1 MQKKVISLFMVMI
14 MGCSLFAG
22 CGNGKADESAANTDG
37 TENVGNAGETGD
49 AGENGDVGETGDL
62 LSEIQN
68 RGYITVAME
77 GTWAPWTYHDEE
89 GELVGFDVEVA
100 AAVAEELGV
109 EVRYEEGEWDGLLA
123 GVESG
128 RYDIMVNGVG
138 YTEERAQAY
147 DFSEPYCYNKTALI
161 VRSDNDEISSL
172 EDLEGKTTC
181 NSANSTYQFIAEEY
195 GATVLD
201 VETLDGTLEMVLAGP
216 ERADATLNAEAS
228 FLDYMKEHPDAELKI
243 VDYYSELENVCII
256 MQKGESSDSLRE
268 AINGAIDKLRED
280 GTLTE
285 LSNKYFGGDITKE

>member
-49 AGENGDVGETGDL
+49 AGENGNVGETGDL

-243 VDYYSELENVCII
+243 IDYYSELENVCII

>member
-256 MQKGESSDSLRE
+256 MPKGESSDSLRE

>member
-22 CGNGKADESAANTDG
+22 CGNGKTDESAANTDG

-228 FLDYMKEHPDAELKI
+228 FLDYMKEHPDTELKI

>member
-1 MQKKVISLFMVMI
+1 MQKKVISLFMLMI

-22 CGNGKADESAANTDG
+22 CGNGKTDESAANTDG

-243 VDYYSELENVCII
+243 IDYYSELENVCII

>member
-37 TENVGNAGETGD
+37 TENVGNAGATGD
-49 AGENGDVGETGDL
+49 AGENGNVGETGDL

-285 LSNKYFGGDITKE
+285 LSNKYFGGDITKK

>member
-1 MQKKVISLFMVMI
+1 MKKKVISLFMVMI

-37 TENVGNAGETGD
+37 TENVGN

-256 MQKGESSDSLRE
+256 MPKGESSDSLRE

>member
-49 AGENGDVGETGDL
+49 AGENGNVGETGDL

-285 LSNKYFGGDITKE
+285 LSNKYFGGDIPKK

>member
-49 AGENGDVGETGDL
+49 VGENGDVGETGDL

-256 MQKGESSDSLRE
+256 MPKGESSDSLRE

-285 LSNKYFGGDITKE
+285 LSNKYFGGDITKK

>member
-1 MQKKVISLFMVMI
+1 MKKKVISLLMVMT

-22 CGNGKADESAANTDG
+22 CGNSKADKSATNVGG
-37 TENVGNAGETGD
+37 TETVGNDGETGD
-49 AGENGDVGETGDL
+49 AGETGDL

-256 MQKGESSDSLRE
+256 MPKGESSDSLRE

-280 GTLTE
+280 GTLAE
-285 LSNKYFGGDITKE
+285 LSIKYFGGDITEE

>member
-22 CGNGKADESAANTDG
+22 CGNGKADESAADTDG

-256 MQKGESSDSLRE
+256 VPKGESSDSLRE

>member
-49 AGENGDVGETGDL
+49 AGENGNVGETGDL

-181 NSANSTYQFIAEEY
+181 NSANSTYQLIAEEY

-285 LSNKYFGGDITKE
+285 LSNKYFGGDITKK

>member
-49 AGENGDVGETGDL
+49 AGENGNVGETGDL

-285 LSNKYFGGDITKE
+285 LSNKYFGGDITKK

>member
-49 AGENGDVGETGDL
+49 AGENGNVGETGDL

-243 VDYYSELENVCII
+243 VDYYSELENICII
-256 MQKGESSDSLRE
+256 MPKGESSDSLRE

>member
-22 CGNGKADESAANTDG
+22 CGNGKADESVANTDG

-49 AGENGDVGETGDL
+49 AGENGNVGETGDL

-161 VRSDNDEISSL
+161 VKSDNDEISSL

-181 NSANSTYQFIAEEY
+181 NSANSTYQLIAEEY

-285 LSNKYFGGDITKE
+285 LSNKYFGGDITKK

>member
-49 AGENGDVGETGDL
+49 AGENGNVGETGDL

-181 NSANSTYQFIAEEY
+181 NSANSTYQLIAEEY

-256 MQKGESSDSLRE
+256 MHKGESSDSLRE

-285 LSNKYFGGDITKE
+285 LSNKYFGGDITKK

>member
-22 CGNGKADESAANTDG
+22 CGNGKADESVANTDG

-49 AGENGDVGETGDL
+49 AGENGNVGETGDL